1 MKIETVGKYIHLTR
15 EPLEAPIQANG
26 FLGWRIASKTQS
38 WDVTVEDNIVN
49 RILLGLDLGP
59 GQPTAKNAEYI
70 RRDSRLENYQ
80 VYDINKMFTLKSC
93 LNRNPMGLGKTVEA
107 ITTARVL
114 RAKSVLIVAPKIVM
128 GQWRDQIKVWW
139 PERAEDVFIYGA
151 TESKKRK
158 VTSDSIVIINYEK
171 FLNESTLNK
180 FRQFSW
186 HVLIADEAHRIKNPK
201 SKRTRALKAIP
212 AVRRYALT
220 GTPILNKPDDLW
232 SILHFLDWRYSGI
245 SYWNFVNYFCE
256 VEDGFWG
263 RKIKGLTKIPSR
275 VETLQKLLDVIS
287 VYNTL
292 NVAQGKTI
300 ETVRLEM
307 TASQR
312 KLYKDMKN
320 LVLEE
325 LPENAQIA
333 NGAVKTIRVVQATS
347 WPGLFLGEAEPGPK
361 FEWIASMCEDN
372 PDEKFVVFTRFEKS
386 ASALG
391 EFLQTRGISSVQLTG
406 KLKDADKEANKKQF
420 IEGDARVL
428 IGTIGAMGQGTD
440 GLQYASHTAI
450 FIDRDW
456 SPEIMKQC
464 EDRLNR
470 RGQKYKVNIYILE
483 CEKSFD
489 QYVGKVNQHKADDIR
504 EALQRDVW

>member
-1 MKIETVGKYIHLTR
+1 MKIDVVGNYIHLTK
-15 EPLEAPIQANG
+15 EPQDGPIQGNKY
-26 FLGWRIASKTQS
+26 LGWRLPKAGQS
-38 WDVTVEDNIVN
+38 WDLTIEDNFVN
-49 RILLGLDLGP
+49 RIILGMNLGLA
-59 GQPTAKNAEYI
+59 QPTAQNAQVI
-70 RRDSRLENYQ
+70 RQDSRLENYQ
-80 VYDINKMFTLKSC
+80 VYDINKMTSLKSC

-107 ITTARVL
+107 IVTARTL
-114 RAKSVLIVAPKIVM
+114 NAKSILIVAPKIVTS
-128 GQWRDQIKVWW
+128 QWRDQIKFWW
-139 PERAEDVFIYGA
+139 PERSNDVFIYGSA
-151 TESKKRK
+151 DAKKRK
-158 VTSDSIVIINYEK
+158 VAPGSIVITNYEK
-171 FLNESTLNK
+171 LLNESNLNK
-180 FRQFSW
+180 CRQFSW
-186 HVLIADEAHRIKNPK
+186 DLLIADEAHKIKNPK
-201 SKRTRALKAIP
+201 SKRTTALKAVP

-263 RKIKGLTKIPSR
+263 RKVVGLTKIPGR
-275 VETLQKLLDVIS
+275 LEILKKLLDEIS

-307 TASQR
+307 STAQR

-325 LPENAQIA
+325 LPENALIA
-333 NGAVKTIRVVQATS
+333 NGAVMTIRVVQATS
-347 WPGLFLGEAEPGPK
+347 WPGLFLGPEEPGPK

-372 PDEKFVVFTRFEKS
+372 PDEKFVVFSRFEQS
-386 ASALG
+386 AKALG
-391 EFLQTRGISSVQLTG
+391 EFLKAQDIKSVQLTG
-406 KLKDADKEANKKQF
+406 KVKDVDKEANKKQF

-470 RGQKYKVNIYILE
+470 RGQKFKVNIYILE

-489 QYVGKVNQHKADDIR
+489 QYVGRVNQHKADDIK
-504 EALQRDVW
+504 EALQRDE

>member
-1 MKIETVGKYIHLTR
+1 MKINVVGKYIQLTQ
-15 EPLEAPIQANG
+15 EPHEGPIQANK
-26 FLGWRIASKTQS
+26 FLGWKTTKGS
-38 WDVTVEDNIVN
+38 NGIIVTVEDNLVN
-49 RILLGLDLGP
+49 RILLGLDLGL
-59 GQPTAKNAEYI
+59 GQPTARDAKII
-70 RRDSRLENYQ
+70 RSDIRLEEYQ
-80 VYDINKMFTLKSC
+80 VGDINKMCALEGC

-107 ITTARVL
+107 IVTVRFL
-114 RAKSVLIVAPKIVM
+114 KSKSILIVAPKIVM
-128 GQWRDQIKVWW
+128 SQWRDQIKVWW
-139 PERAEDVFIYGA
+139 PERSDDVFIYGA
-151 TESKKRK
+151 TDAKKRK
-158 VTSDSIVIINYEK
+158 VAPGSIVIINYEK
-171 FLNESTLNK
+171 LLSTTNITKLK
-180 FRQFSW
+180 MFQW
-186 HVLIADEAHRIKNPK
+186 DIIIADEAHKIKNPK
-201 SKRTRALKAIP
+201 SKRTQALKSIP
-212 AVRRYALT
+212 ARRRYPLT

-232 SILHFLDWRYSGI
+232 SILNFIDWRYSGI

-263 RKIKGLTKIPSR
+263 REVKGLTKIPSN
-275 VETLQKLLDVIS
+275 VEVLKKLLDEIS

-292 NVAQGKTI
+292 DVAQGKTV

-307 TASQR
+307 TTAQR

-325 LPENAQIA
+325 LPANAQIA
-333 NGAVKTIRVVQATS
+333 NGAVMTIRVSQATS
-347 WPGLFLGEAEPGPK
+347 WPGLFLGPEEPGPK
-361 FEWIASMCEDN
+361 FEWIAAMCEDN
-372 PDEKFVVFTRFEKS
+372 PEEKFVVFSRFEQS
-386 ASALG
+386 ARALG
-391 EFLQTRGISSVQLTG
+391 EFLKTQEVKSVQLTG
-406 KLKDADKEANKKQF
+406 KIKDSEKEANKKQF

-470 RGQKYKVNIYILE
+470 RGQKFKVNIYILE

-504 EALQRDVW
+504 EALQRD

>member
-1 MKIETVGKYIHLTR
+1 MKIEIVDKYIHLTK
-15 EPLEAPIQANG
+15 EPIDNPIQANK
-26 FLGWRIASKTQS
+26 FLGWRKAKPNQT
-38 WDVTVEDNIVN
+38 WDITIEDNLVN
-49 RILLGLDLGP
+49 RIILGLDLP
-59 GQPTAKNAEYI
+59 LGQPTAKNAHII
-70 RRDSRLENYQ
+70 RQDSRLENYQ
-80 VYDINKMFTLKSC
+80 VFDINKMVTLQSC

-107 ITTARVL
+107 ITTARIL
-114 RAKSVLIVAPKIVM
+114 NAKSILIVVPKIVA
-128 GQWRDQIKVWW
+128 GQWRDQIKTWW
-139 PERAEDVFIYGA
+139 PERSDDVFVFGA
-151 TESKKRK
+151 TDAKKRK
-158 VTSDSIVIINYEK
+158 VAQGNIVIVNYEK
-171 FLNESTLNK
+171 LLNESNLNK

-186 HVLIADEAHRIKNPK
+186 DVLIADEAHKIKNPR
-201 SKRTRALKAIP
+201 SKRTIALKAVP
-212 AVRRYALT
+212 AIHRYALT
-220 GTPILNKPDDLW
+220 GTPILNRPDDLW

-245 SYWNFVNYFCE
+245 SYWNFVNYFCT

-263 RKIKGLTKIPSR
+263 RKVTGLTQVPSR
-275 VETLQKLLDVIS
+275 LEILKKLLDAIS

-307 TASQR
+307 TSAQK

-333 NGAVKTIRVVQATS
+333 NGAVMTIRVAQATS
-347 WPGLFLGEAEPGPK
+347 WPGLFLGPEEPGPK
-361 FEWIASMCEDN
+361 FEWIAAMCEDN
-372 PDEKFVVFTRFEKS
+372 PDEKFVVFSRFEQS
-386 ASALG
+386 ARALG
-391 EFLQTRGISSVQLTG
+391 EFLKTQDIKSVQLTG
-406 KLKDADKEANKKQF
+406 QVKDAIKELNKKQF
-420 IEGDARVL
+420 IAGDARVL

-470 RGQKYKVNIYILE
+470 RGQQYKVNIYVLE

-489 QYVGKVNQHKADDIR
+489 QYVGRVNQHKADDIR
-504 EALQRDVW
+504 EALQRDE

>member
-1 MKIETVGKYIHLTR
+1 MKIEVVGNYIHLTK
-15 EPLEAPIQANG
+15 EASDGPIQANR
-26 FLGWRIASKTQS
+26 FLGWRPAKEKQA
-38 WDVTVEDNIVN
+38 WDITIEDNLVN
-49 RILLGLDLGP
+49 RILLGLDLGL
-59 GQPTAKNAEYI
+59 GQPTARDAKVI
-70 RRDSRLENYQ
+70 RSDSRLEEYQ
-80 VYDINKMFTLKSC
+80 VCDINKMTSLQNC

-107 ITTARVL
+107 IVTARTL
-114 RAKSVLIVAPKIVM
+114 KAKSVLIIVPKIVAS
-128 GQWRDQIKVWW
+128 QWRDQMKVWW
-139 PERAEDVFIYGA
+139 PERADDLFILGA
-151 TESKKRK
+151 ADAKKRK
-158 VTSDSIVIINYEK
+158 VEKGCIVVTNYEK
-171 FLNESTLNK
+171 LLNESNLNK
-180 FRQFSW
+180 LRQFSW
-186 HVLIADEAHRIKNPK
+186 DVLIADEAHKIKNPH
-201 SKRTRALKAIP
+201 SKRTSALKAVP
-212 AVRRYALT
+212 AMRKYALT

-263 RKIKGLTKIPSR
+263 RKVVGLTRSSER
-275 VETLQKLLDVIS
+275 VELLKKLLDAIS

-292 NVAQGKTI
+292 NVAQGKTT

-307 TASQR
+307 TSPQR

-325 LPENAQIA
+325 LPENARIA
-333 NGAVKTIRVVQATS
+333 NGAVLTIRVVQTTS
-347 WPGLFLGEAEPGPK
+347 WPGLFLGPDEPGPK
-361 FEWIASMCEDN
+361 FEWIAAMCEDN
-372 PDEKFVVFTRFEKS
+372 PDEKFVVFTRFEKT

-391 EFLQTRGISSVQLTG
+391 AFLETRDIKSVQLTG
-406 KLKDADKEANKKQF
+406 VVKDAIKDLNKKQF

-470 RGQKYKVNIYILE
+470 RGQRFKVNIYVLE

-489 QYVGKVNQHKADDIR
+489 QHVGRVNQHKADDIR
-504 EALQRDVW
+504 EALQRDE

>member
-1 MKIETVGKYIHLTR
+1 MKIKVVGKYIQLQKEDH
-15 EPLEAPIQANG
+15 EGPIAASN
-26 FLGWRIASKTQS
+26 FLGWKVTKTDS
-38 WDVTVEDNIVN
+38 GTVVTVEDNLVN
-49 RILLGLDLGP
+49 RILLGLDSGL
-59 GQPTAKNAEYI
+59 GQPIAQNAEYI
-70 RRDSRLENYQ
+70 RSDLRLESYQ
-80 VYDINKMFTLKSC
+80 VYDVNKMTTLKNC

-107 ITTARVL
+107 IVTARTL
-114 RAKSVLIVAPKIVM
+114 NAKSILIVVPKIVA

-139 PERAEDVFIYGA
+139 PERSDDVFIYGA
-151 TESKKRK
+151 TDAKKRK
-158 VTSDSIVIINYEK
+158 VEKGSIVIINYEK
-171 FLNESTLNK
+171 LLNEGNLNK
-180 FRQFSW
+180 LRQFSW
-186 HVLIADEAHRIKNPK
+186 DAIIADEAHKIKNPR
-201 SKRTRALKAIP
+201 SKRTKALKAIP
-212 AVRRYALT
+212 AARKYALT

-263 RKIKGLTKIPSR
+263 RKVVGLTKIPSR
-275 VETLQKLLDVIS
+275 LETLRKLLDEVS

-292 NVAQGKTI
+292 NVAQGKTV
-300 ETVRLEM
+300 ETVRIEM
-307 TASQR
+307 TAPQR
-312 KLYKDMKN
+312 KLYRDMKN

-333 NGAVKTIRVVQATS
+333 NGAVMTIRVVQATS
-347 WPGLFLGEAEPGPK
+347 WPGLFLGPEEPGPK
-361 FEWIASMCEDN
+361 FEWIAAMCEDN
-372 PDEKFVVFTRFEKS
+372 PEEKFVVFSRFEKS
-386 ASALG
+386 ARALG
-391 EFLQTRGISSVQLTG
+391 EFLKTRNIKSVQLTG
-406 KLKDADKEANKKQF
+406 VLKDVDKEKNKKEF

-450 FIDRDW
+450 FLERDW

-470 RGQKYKVNIYILE
+470 RGQKFKVSIYILE

-489 QYVGKVNQHKADDIR
+489 QHVGRINQHKADDIR
-504 EALQRDVW
+504 EALQRDE

>member
-1 MKIETVGKYIHLTR
+1 MKIDIVDKYIHLKR
-15 EPLEAPIQANG
+15 EPLESGIFANKY
-26 FLGWRIASKTQS
+26 LGWRLARETQP
-38 WDVTVEDNIVN
+38 WDVTIEDNLVN
-49 RILLGLDLGP
+49 RILLNEDLGL
-59 GQPTAKNAEYI
+59 GQPTERNADAI
-70 RRDSRLENYQ
+70 RRDSRLEEYQ
-80 VYDINKMFTLKSC
+80 IRDINKMISLKSC

-107 ITTARVL
+107 ITTARLL
-114 RAKSVLIVAPKIVM
+114 RAHSVLIVVPKIVA

-139 PERAEDVFIYGA
+139 PERADDVFIYGA
-151 TESKKRK
+151 KDAKKRK
-158 VTSDSIVIINYEK
+158 VAPGSIVIINYEK
-171 FLNESTLNK
+171 LVNESNLNK

-186 HVLIADEAHRIKNPK
+186 NVLIADEAHKIKNHR
-201 SKRTRALKAIP
+201 SKRTIALKSVP
-212 AVRRYALT
+212 AVRKYALT

-232 SILHFLDWRYSGI
+232 SILHFLDVRYSGN

-256 VEDGFWG
+256 VEEGFWG
-263 RKIKGLTKIPSR
+263 RKIVGLTKLPNKID
-275 VETLQKLLDVIS
+275 TLKTLLDAIS

-292 NVAQGKTI
+292 DVAQGKTV

-307 TASQR
+307 TSSQR
-312 KLYKDMKN
+312 KLYKDMKD

-333 NGAVKTIRVVQATS
+333 NGAVMTIRVVQATS
-347 WPGLFLGEAEPGPK
+347 WPGLFLGPEEPGPK
-361 FEWIASMCEDN
+361 FEWIAAMCEDN
-372 PDEKFVVFTRFEKS
+372 PDEKFVVFSRFEQT
-386 ASALG
+386 ARALG
-391 EFLQTRGISSVQLTG
+391 EFLKTRDIKSVQLTG
-406 KLKDADKEANKKQF
+406 RVKDVDKEVNKKQF

-470 RGQKYKVNIYILE
+470 RGQKFKVNIYILE

-504 EALQRDVW
+504 EALQRDV

>member
-1 MKIETVGKYIHLTR
+1 MKLDVKGNYIHVTK
-15 EPLEAPIQANG
+15 EPEDGPIQGNKY
-26 FLGWRIASKTQS
+26 LGWRLAKATQP
-38 WDVTVEDNIVN
+38 WDITIEDNLVN
-49 RILLGLDLGP
+49 RILLGLDLGLA
-59 GQPTAKNAEYI
+59 QPTAHTANII
-70 RRDSRLENYQ
+70 RQDSRLENYQ
-80 VYDINKMFTLKSC
+80 VCDINKMTTLKNC

-107 ITTARVL
+107 IVTARMQNA
-114 RAKSVLIVAPKIVM
+114 RSVLIVVPKIVA

-139 PERAEDVFIYGA
+139 PEREDDVFIFG
-151 TESKKRK
+151 TQKRK
-158 VTSDSIVIINYEK
+158 VVPGSIVITNYEK
-171 FLNESTLNK
+171 LLNESNLNK

-186 HVLIADEAHRIKNPK
+186 DVLIADEAHKIKNHQ
-201 SKRTRALKAIP
+201 SKRTKALKAVP
-212 AVRRYALT
+212 AIRKYALT

-232 SILHFLDWRYSGI
+232 SILHFLDWRFSGI

-256 VEDGFWG
+256 VDEGFWG
-263 RKIKGLTKIPSR
+263 RKVVGLTKIPQR
-275 VETLQKLLDVIS
+275 LEVLRKLLDAVS

-292 NVAQGKTI
+292 NVAQGKSV

-307 TASQR
+307 TPAQR

-333 NGAVKTIRVVQATS
+333 NGAVLTTRVVQATS
-347 WPGLFLGEAEPGPK
+347 WPGLFLGPEEPGPK

-372 PDEKFVVFTRFEKS
+372 PDEKFVVFTRFEQS
-386 ASALG
+386 ARALG
-391 EFLQTRGISSVQLTG
+391 AFLESRGIISVQLTG
-406 KLKDADKEANKKQF
+406 SVKDFDRELNKQRF
-420 IEGDARVL
+420 ISKGARVL
-428 IGTIGAMGQGTD
+428 IGTIAAMGQGTD

-470 RGQKYKVNIYILE
+470 RGQPYKVNIYILE

-489 QYVGKVNQHKADDIR
+489 QYVGRVNQHKADDIK
-504 EALQRDVW
+504 EALQKDD

>member
-1 MKIETVGKYIHLTR
+1 MKIETVSNYIHLTK
-15 EPLEAPIQANG
+15 EASEGPIQANK
-26 FLGWRIASKTQS
+26 FLGWRLPRKNQNC
-38 WDVTVEDNIVN
+38 DVVIEDNFVN
-49 RILLGLDLGP
+49 RIILGLDSGL
-59 GQPTAKNAEYI
+59 GQPTYKNAQLI
-70 RRDSRLENYQ
+70 KQDTRLEGYQ
-80 VYDINKMFTLKSC
+80 ICDINKMVTLKSC

-107 ITTARVL
+107 ITTARIL
-114 RAKSVLIVAPKIVM
+114 NAKSVLIVVPKIVAS
-128 GQWRDQIKVWW
+128 QWRDQIKVWW
-139 PERAEDVFIYGA
+139 PERSDDVFVFGA
-151 TESKKRK
+151 TNAKKRK
-158 VTSDSIVIINYEK
+158 IVQGSIVIINYEK
-171 FLNESTLNK
+171 LLNESNLNK

-186 HVLIADEAHRIKNPK
+186 DVLIADEAHKIKNPH
-201 SKRTRALKAIP
+201 SKRTTALKAVP
-212 AVRRYALT
+212 AVRKYALT

-263 RKIKGLTKIPSR
+263 RKVIGLTR
-275 VETLQKLLDVIS
+275 VPERLEVLKKLLDAIS
-287 VYNTL
+287 VHNTL
-292 NVAQGKTI
+292 NVAQGKTV

-307 TASQR
+307 TTAQR

-333 NGAVKTIRVVQATS
+333 NGAVMTIRVVQAPS
-347 WPGLFLGEAEPGPK
+347 WPGLFLGPEEPGPK
-361 FEWIASMCEDN
+361 FEWIAAMCEDN
-372 PDEKFVVFTRFEKS
+372 PDEKFVVFSRFEQS
-386 ASALG
+386 ARALG
-391 EFLQTRGISSVQLTG
+391 EFLKSREVKSVQLTG
-406 KLKDADKEANKKQF
+406 QVKDVDKELNKKQF

-470 RGQKYKVNIYILE
+470 RGQRFKVNIYILE

-489 QYVGKVNQHKADDIR
+489 QYVGRVNQHKADDIR
-504 EALQRDVW
+504 EALQRDE

>member
-1 MKIETVGKYIHLTR
+1 MKIDIVDKYIHLTK
-15 EPLEAPIQANG
+15 EPSDGPIQANK
-26 FLGWRIASKTQS
+26 FLGWRLAKANQN
-38 WDVTVEDNIVN
+38 WDITIEDNLVN
-49 RILLGLDLGP
+49 RILLGLDLKLD
-59 GQPTAKNAEYI
+59 QPTARMANVI
-70 RRDSRLENYQ
+70 RGDSRLENYQ
-80 VYDINKMFTLKSC
+80 VYDINKMVALKNC

-107 ITTARVL
+107 ITAIRVL
-114 RAKSVLIVAPKIVM
+114 NAKSVLIVAPKIVT
-128 GQWRDQIKVWW
+128 GQWRDQIKFWW
-139 PERAEDVFIYGA
+139 PERSDDVFIYGA
-151 TESKKRK
+151 TDAKKRK
-158 VTSDSIVIINYEK
+158 VQPGSIVIINYEK
-171 FLNESTLNK
+171 LLNESNLNK

-186 HVLIADEAHRIKNPK
+186 DALIADEAHKIKNPH
-201 SKRTRALKAIP
+201 SKRTMALKAVP

-232 SILHFLDWRYSGI
+232 SILHFLDWRFSGV

-263 RKIKGLTKIPSR
+263 RKVVGLTKIQSR
-275 VETLQKLLDVIS
+275 LETLKKLLDEIS

-307 TASQR
+307 TSAQK

-333 NGAVKTIRVVQATS
+333 NGAVLTIRVVQATS
-347 WPGLFLGEAEPGPK
+347 WPGLFLGPEEPGPK
-361 FEWIASMCEDN
+361 FEWVAAMCEDN
-372 PDEKFVVFTRFEKS
+372 PGEKFVVFTRFEKS
-386 ASALG
+386 AKALG
-391 EFLQTRGISSVQLTG
+391 EFLKTRDIKSVQLTG
-406 KLKDADKEANKKQF
+406 QVKDADKETNKKQF

-450 FIDRDW
+450 FLERDW

-470 RGQKYKVNIYILE
+470 RGQKFKVNIYVLE

-489 QYVGKVNQHKADDIR
+489 QHVGKVNQHKADDIR
-504 EALQRDVW
+504 EALQRE

>member
-1 MKIETVGKYIHLTR
+1 MKIEVVGNYIHLKK
-15 EPLEAPIQANG
+15 EDQDAPIRANK
-26 FLGWRIASKTQS
+26 FLGWRIAKPNQP
-38 WDVTVEDNIVN
+38 WDITIEDNLVN
-49 RILLGLDLGP
+49 RIILGRELGIP
-59 GQPTAKNAEYI
+59 QPTAKNEAIIRCDMRLSEYQI
-70 RRDSRLENYQ
+70 HD
-80 VYDINKMFTLKSC
+80 VNKMVTLKCC

-107 ITTARVL
+107 ITAARL
-114 RAKSVLIVAPKIVM
+114 LKAPSVLIVVPKIVA
-128 GQWRDQIKVWW
+128 GQWRDQIKKWW
-139 PERAEDVFIYGA
+139 PERSEDVFIYGA
-151 TESKKRK
+151 TDSKKRK
-158 VTSDSIVIINYEK
+158 VAPGSIVITNYEK
-171 FLNESTLNK
+171 LINEANLNK

-186 HVLIADEAHRIKNPK
+186 DLLIADEAHKIKNPR
-201 SKRTRALKAIP
+201 SKRTQALKAIP
-212 AVRRYALT
+212 AARRHALT

-232 SILHFLDWRYSGI
+232 SILHFLHWRYSGI

-263 RKIKGLTKIPSR
+263 RKVIGLTRDPFK
-275 VETLQKLLDVIS
+275 LDVLRKLIDTVS
-287 VYNTL
+287 VYNSL
-292 NVAQGKTI
+292 NVAQGKTV

-307 TASQR
+307 TPTQR

-325 LPENAQIA
+325 LPENAKIA
-333 NGAVKTIRVVQATS
+333 NGAVLTIRVVQVTS
-347 WPGLFLGEAEPGPK
+347 WPGLFLGEEVPGPK
-361 FEWIASMCEDN
+361 FEWIAAMCEDN
-372 PDEKFVVFTRFEKS
+372 PEEKFVVFSRFEQTTN
-386 ASALG
+386 AL
-391 EFLQTRGISSVQLTG
+391 EAFLKTRDIKSVQLTG
-406 KLKDADKEANKKQF
+406 KVKDTDKEINKRNF

-489 QYVGKVNQHKADDIR
+489 QHVGKVNQHKAEDIK
-504 EALQRDVW
+504 EALARSG

>member
-1 MKIETVGKYIHLTR
+1 MKIHVVDKYIHLTK
-15 EPLEAPIQANG
+15 EDTDEPIQANK
-26 FLGWRIASKTQS
+26 FLGWRKAKAGQS
-38 WDVTVEDNIVN
+38 WDITIEDNIVN
-49 RILLGLDLGP
+49 RILLGLDLGLA
-59 GQPTAKNAEYI
+59 QPTASLANII
-70 RRDSRLENYQ
+70 RRDERLENYQ
-80 VYDINKMFTLKSC
+80 VYDINKMITLKSC

-107 ITTARVL
+107 ITAARIAD
-114 RAKSVLIVAPKIVM
+114 AKSVLIVVPKIVA
-128 GQWRDQIKVWW
+128 GQWRDQIKAWW
-139 PERAEDVFIYGA
+139 PERSEDVFIYGA
-151 TESKKRK
+151 TDAKKRK
-158 VTSDSIVIINYEK
+158 VAQGSIVIINYEK
-171 FLNESTLNK
+171 LLNENTLNK

-186 HVLIADEAHRIKNPK
+186 DMLIADEAHKIKNPR
-201 SKRTRALKAIP
+201 SKRTTSLKAVP
-212 AVRRYALT
+212 AICRYALT
-220 GTPILNKPDDLW
+220 GTPILNRPDDLW

-256 VEDGFWG
+256 IQESFWG
-263 RKIKGLTKIPSR
+263 PKIVGLTNIQSR
-275 VETLQKLLDVIS
+275 RETLKKLLDEVS

-292 NVAQGKTI
+292 NVAQGKTV

-307 TASQR
+307 TTEQR

-320 LVLEE
+320 LTLES
-325 LPENAQIA
+325 LPDNATIA
-333 NGAVKTIRVVQATS
+333 NGAVLTIRVVQTTS
-347 WPGLFLGEAEPGPK
+347 WPGLFLGVDEPGPK

-372 PDEKFVVFTRFEKS
+372 PDEKFVVFSRFEQTAK
-386 ASALG
+386 ALG
-391 EFLQTRGISSVQLTG
+391 EFLETRDVKSVQLTG
-406 KLKDADKEANKKQF
+406 KVKDVDKEANKKQF

-489 QYVGKVNQHKADDIR
+489 QYVGRVNQHKADDIK
-504 EALQRDVW
+504 EALQRD

>member
-1 MKIETVGKYIHLTR
+1 MKINVVGNYIHLTK
-15 EPLEAPIQANG
+15 EDHEGPIQANR
-26 FLGWRIASKTQS
+26 FLGWRKATDKQS
-38 WDVTVEDNIVN
+38 WDITVEDNLVN
-49 RILLGLDLGP
+49 RILLGLDLGLA
-59 GQPTAKNAEYI
+59 QPTAKTASVI
-70 RRDSRLENYQ
+70 RRDERLENYQ
-80 VYDINKMFTLKSC
+80 VCDINKMVTLPKC

-107 ITTARVL
+107 ITAARVL
-114 RAKSVLIVAPKIVM
+114 NAKSILIVAPKIVA

-139 PERAEDVFIYGA
+139 PARADDVFIYGA
-151 TESKKRK
+151 ADAKKRK
-158 VTSDSIVIINYEK
+158 VTRESIVIINYEK
-171 FLNESTLNK
+171 LLNESTLIK
-180 FRQFSW
+180 FKQFNW
-186 HVLIADEAHRIKNPK
+186 DILIADEAHKIKNPR
-201 SKRTRALKAIP
+201 SKRTIALKAIP
-212 AVRRYALT
+212 ASRRHALT

-232 SILHFLDWRYSGI
+232 SILQFLDWRYSGI

-263 RKIKGLTKIPSR
+263 RKVVGLTQIPER
-275 VETLQKLLDVIS
+275 VEILKKLLDALS

-292 NVAQGKTI
+292 NVAQGKTV

-307 TASQR
+307 TSAQK

-347 WPGLFLGEAEPGPK
+347 WPGLFLGETEPGPK
-361 FEWIASMCEDN
+361 FEWIAAMCEDN

-391 EFLQTRGISSVQLTG
+391 EFLQTRGIKSVQLTG
-406 KLKDADKEANKKQF
+406 KLKDVDKDANKKEF
-420 IEGDARVL
+420 IEGSARVL

-470 RGQKYKVNIYILE
+470 RGQKFKVNIYILE
-483 CEKSFD
+483 CEKTFD
-489 QYVGKVNQHKADDIR
+489 QYVGKINQHKADDIR
-504 EALQRDVW
+504 EALQRD

>member
-1 MKIETVGKYIHLTR
+1 MKMEFTGKYIQLTQ
-15 EPLEAPIQANG
+15 EEHEGPIQANK
-26 FLGWRIASKTQS
+26 FLGWKTTKGARGVV
-38 WDVTVEDNIVN
+38 VTIEDNLVN
-49 RILLGLDLGP
+49 RILLGLDTGVP
-59 GQPTAKNAEYI
+59 QPTARNASII
-70 RRDSRLENYQ
+70 RRDSRLSDYQ
-80 VYDINKMFTLKSC
+80 VFDINKMVTTKSC

-107 ITTARVL
+107 IATARVL
-114 RAKSVLIVAPKIVM
+114 DARNVLIVVPKIVA
-128 GQWRDQIKVWW
+128 GQWRDQIKFWW
-139 PERAEDVFIYGA
+139 PERADDVFIYGA
-151 TESKKRK
+151 TDARKRK
-158 VTSDSIVIINYEK
+158 VAKGSIVIINYEK
-171 FLNESTLNK
+171 LLNESNLNK
-180 FRQFSW
+180 FRSFSW
-186 HVLIADEAHRIKNPK
+186 DVLIADEAHKIKNHR
-201 SKRTRALKAIP
+201 SKRTVALKAVP
-212 AVRRYALT
+212 AVRKYALT

-263 RKIKGLTKIPSR
+263 RKVVGLTNVPSR
-275 VETLQKLLDVIS
+275 LETLRKLLSIIS
-287 VYNTL
+287 VHNTL
-292 NVAQGKTI
+292 DVAQGKTV

-307 TASQR
+307 TAPQR

-333 NGAVKTIRVVQATS
+333 NGAVMTIRVVQATS
-347 WPGLFLGEAEPGPK
+347 WPGLFLGEDEPGPK
-361 FEWIASMCEDN
+361 FEWIAAMCEDN

-386 ASALG
+386 ANALS
-391 EFLQTRGISSVQLTG
+391 EFLRTRDVRSVQLTG
-406 KLKDADKEANKKQF
+406 KLKDSDKEKNKKEF
-420 IEGDARVL
+420 IEGAARVL
-428 IGTIGAMGQGTD
+428 IGTIGAMGIGTD

-450 FIDRDW
+450 FLERDW

-470 RGQKYKVNIYILE
+470 RGQQFKVNVYVLE

-504 EALQRDVW
+504 EALQKDA

>member
-1 MKIETVGKYIHLTR
+1 MKMNFVGKYIQLTK
-15 EPLEAPIQANG
+15 EDHEGPIQANK
-26 FLGWRIASKTQS
+26 FLGWKTAKTATETV
-38 WDVTVEDNIVN
+38 VTIEDNLVN
-49 RILLGLDLGP
+49 RILLGLDLDL
-59 GQPTAKNAEYI
+59 GQPTARSANNI
-70 RRDSRLENYQ
+70 RKDSRLENYQ
-80 VYDINKMFTLKSC
+80 VHDINKMVALKSC

-107 ITTARVL
+107 ITAARML
-114 RAKSVLIVAPKIVM
+114 KAKNVLIVAPKIVM

-139 PERAEDVFIYGA
+139 PERADDVFVYGSA
-151 TESKKRK
+151 EAKKRK
-158 VTSDSIVIINYEK
+158 VTQKCIVIVNYEK
-171 FLNESTLNK
+171 LLNEGNLNK

-186 HVLIADEAHRIKNPK
+186 DVLIADEAHKIKNPH
-201 SKRTRALKAIP
+201 SKRTKALKAVP
-212 AVRRYALT
+212 AVRKYALT
-220 GTPILNKPDDLW
+220 DTPILNKPDDLW

-245 SYWNFVNYFCE
+245 SYWNFVSYFCT
-256 VEDGFWG
+256 VEEGFWG
-263 RKIKGLTKIPSR
+263 RKITGLTTVPSR
-275 VETLQKLLDVIS
+275 LETLKKLLDEIS

-292 NVAQGKTI
+292 NVAQGKTV

-307 TASQR
+307 TSSQR
-312 KLYKDMKN
+312 KLYRDMKN

-325 LPENAQIA
+325 LPANAQIA
-333 NGAVKTIRVVQATS
+333 NGAVMTIRVTQATS
-347 WPGLFLGEAEPGPK
+347 WPGLFLGPEEPGPK
-361 FEWIASMCEDN
+361 FEWIAAMCEDN
-372 PDEKFVVFTRFEKS
+372 PDEKFVVFSRFEQT
-386 ASALG
+386 ARALG
-391 EFLQTRGISSVQLTG
+391 EFLNSQDIKSVQLTG
-406 KLKDADKEANKKQF
+406 QVKDAVKEANKKQF

-470 RGQKYKVNIYILE
+470 RGQRFKVNIYVLE

-504 EALQRDVW
+504 EALQRDE

>member
-1 MKIETVGKYIHLTR
+1 MKIETAGNYIHLTK
-15 EPLEAPIQANG
+15 EASEGPIQANK
-26 FLGWRIASKTQS
+26 FLGWRQARDKQP
-38 WDVTVEDNIVN
+38 WDITVEDNFVN
-49 RILLGLDLGP
+49 RILLGLDLDL
-59 GQPTAKNAEYI
+59 GQPTYKNANLI
-70 RRDSRLENYQ
+70 KQDVRLEGYQ
-80 VYDINKMFTLKSC
+80 ICDINKMITLKSC

-107 ITTARVL
+107 ITTARIL
-114 RAKSVLIVAPKIVM
+114 NAKSVLIVVPKIVA
-128 GQWRDQIKVWW
+128 GQWRDQIKTWW
-139 PERAEDVFIYGA
+139 PERADDVFVFGA
-151 TESKKRK
+151 TNAKKRK
-158 VTSDSIVIINYEK
+158 VEQGCIVITNYEK
-171 FLNESTLNK
+171 LLNESNLNK

-186 HVLIADEAHRIKNPK
+186 DVLIADEAHKVKNPH
-201 SKRTRALKAIP
+201 SKRTTALKAVP
-212 AVRRYALT
+212 AVRKYALT

-256 VEDGFWG
+256 VEDGFWR
-263 RKIKGLTKIPSR
+263 RKVTGLTRIPER
-275 VETLQKLLDVIS
+275 LEVLKKLLDAIS
-287 VYNTL
+287 VHNTL
-292 NVAQGKTI
+292 NVAQGKTV

-307 TASQR
+307 TTPQR
-312 KLYKDMKN
+312 KLYRDMKN

-333 NGAVKTIRVVQATS
+333 NGAVMTIRVVQATS
-347 WPGLFLGEAEPGPK
+347 WPGLFLGPEEPGPK
-361 FEWIASMCEDN
+361 FEWIAAMCEDN
-372 PDEKFVVFTRFEKS
+372 PDEKFVVFSRFEQS
-386 ASALG
+386 ARALG
-391 EFLQTRGISSVQLTG
+391 EFLKTREVKSVQLTG
-406 KLKDADKEANKKQF
+406 QVKDAVKELNKKQF

-470 RGQKYKVNIYILE
+470 RGQRFKVNIYILE

-489 QYVGKVNQHKADDIR
+489 QYVGRVNQHKADDIK
-504 EALQRDVW
+504 EALQRDE

>member
-1 MKIETVGKYIHLTR
+1 MKIEVADKYIHLTR
-15 EPLEAPIQANG
+15 EPHEGPIQANK
-26 FLGWRIASKTQS
+26 FLGWRLAKDTQP
-38 WDVTVEDNIVN
+38 WDITIENNLVN
-49 RILLGLDLGP
+49 RILLGLDLGL
-59 GQPTAKNAEYI
+59 GQPTARNASII
-70 RRDSRLENYQ
+70 RGDSRFEEYQ
-80 VYDINKMFTLKSC
+80 VCDINKMFTLRSC

-107 ITTARVL
+107 IATARL
-114 RAKSVLIVAPKIVM
+114 LYAKSVLIVVPKIVA

-139 PERAEDVFIYGA
+139 PSRADDVFIYGSA
-151 TESKKRK
+151 EAKKRK
-158 VTSDSIVIINYEK
+158 VEKGSIVIINYEK
-171 FLNESTLNK
+171 LLNSTTLSK
-180 FRQFSW
+180 FKQFSW
-186 HVLIADEAHRIKNPK
+186 DVLIADEAHKIKNPK
-201 SKRTRALKAIP
+201 SKRTMALKAVP
-212 AVRRYALT
+212 AIRRYALT

-263 RKIKGLTKIPSR
+263 RKVTGLTKMPSR
-275 VETLQKLLDVIS
+275 LETLKTLLDNIS

-292 NVAQGKTI
+292 NVAQGKTV

-307 TASQR
+307 TSEQR

-333 NGAVKTIRVVQATS
+333 NGAVMTIRVVQATS
-347 WPGLFLGEAEPGPK
+347 WPGLFLGPEEPGPK
-361 FEWIASMCEDN
+361 FEWIAAMCEDN
-372 PDEKFVVFTRFEKS
+372 PDEKFVVFSRFEQT
-386 ASALG
+386 ARALG
-391 EFLQTRGISSVQLTG
+391 EFLSTRSIKSVQLTG
-406 KLKDADKEANKKQF
+406 KVKDFDKELNKQQF
-420 IEGDARVL
+420 IKGDARVL

-470 RGQKYKVNIYILE
+470 RGQKYKVNIYVLE

-489 QYVGKVNQHKADDIR
+489 QHVGKVNQHKADDIR
-504 EALQRDVW
+504 EALQRDE

>member
-1 MKIETVGKYIHLTR
+1 MKIKIVDKYIHLTK
-15 EPLEAPIQANG
+15 EASEGPIQANK
-26 FLGWRIASKTQS
+26 FLGWRLPKKNQAC
-38 WDVTVEDNIVN
+38 DVIVEDNFVN
-49 RILLGLDLGP
+49 RILLGLDLGLR
-59 GQPTAKNAEYI
+59 QPTYKNACAI
-70 RRDSRLENYQ
+70 REDTRLEGYQ
-80 VYDINKMFTLKSC
+80 ICDINKMVTLQSC

-107 ITTARVL
+107 ITTIRML
-114 RAKSVLIVAPKIVM
+114 NAKSVLIVVPKIVA
-128 GQWRDQIKVWW
+128 GQWRDQIKTWW
-139 PERAEDVFIYGA
+139 PERTDDVFVFGA
-151 TESKKRK
+151 TDAKKRK
-158 VTSDSIVIINYEK
+158 VTQGSIVIINYEK
-171 FLNESTLNK
+171 LLNESNLNK

-186 HVLIADEAHRIKNPK
+186 DVLIADEAHKIKNPH
-201 SKRTRALKAIP
+201 SKRTTALKAVP
-212 AVRRYALT
+212 AVRKYALT

-263 RKIKGLTKIPSR
+263 RKVTGLTRIPER
-275 VETLQKLLDVIS
+275 LEVLKKLLDAIS
-287 VYNTL
+287 VHNTL
-292 NVAQGKTI
+292 NVAQGKTV

-307 TASQR
+307 TSSQR

-333 NGAVKTIRVVQATS
+333 NGAVMTIRVVQATS
-347 WPGLFLGEAEPGPK
+347 WPGLFLGPEEPGPK
-361 FEWIASMCEDN
+361 FEWIAAMCEDN
-372 PDEKFVVFTRFEKS
+372 PDEKFVVFSRFEQS
-386 ASALG
+386 ARALG
-391 EFLQTRGISSVQLTG
+391 EFLKTREVKSVQLTG
-406 KLKDADKEANKKQF
+406 QVKDAIKELNKKQF

-470 RGQKYKVNIYILE
+470 RGQRFKVNIYILE
-483 CEKSFD
+483 CDKSFD
-489 QYVGKVNQHKADDIR
+489 QYVGRVNQHKADDIR
-504 EALQRDVW
+504 EALQRDA